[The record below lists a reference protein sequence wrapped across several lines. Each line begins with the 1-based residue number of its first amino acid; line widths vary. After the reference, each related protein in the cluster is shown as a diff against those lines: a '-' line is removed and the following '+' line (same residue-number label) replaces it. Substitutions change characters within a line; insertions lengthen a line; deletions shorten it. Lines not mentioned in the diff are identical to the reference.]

1 MEAKRLLNSTS
12 RVNRHT
18 YINTDRHTHRQTH
31 RQTDTHTHRHTHR
44 QTQIWTNRLIENMGP
59 EGRCFENPTHGRH
72 LISLSVLIVPP
83 TKKCNFFFARHFFCQ
98 PFFGQFFV
106 CFWRRQQIWPMFFW
120 WHLFFYFL
128 FFAYFLV
135 QQYALRWCLHGA
147 VKNLLTRQW
156 PCLEVLR
163 VKIRKFVCLIMV
175 PECWTTFQSSNPNKQ
190 TNVW

>member
-44 QTQIWTNRLIENMGP
+44 QTQIWTNWLIENMGP

-83 TKKCNFFFARHFFCQ
+83 TKKCNFFLPDIFFANLFWPIFGLFLKKTTNLANVFLATLIFF
-98 PFFGQFFV
+98 FKN
-106 CFWRRQQIWPMFFW
+106 
-120 WHLFFYFL
+120 FL
-128 FFAYFLV
+128 AYFLV
-135 QQYALRWCLHGA
+135 QQYALCWCLQGA
-147 VKNLLTRQW
+147 VKNLLKRQW

-163 VKIRKFVCLIMV
+163 VEIRKFVCLIMV

-190 TNVW
+190 TNVL